1 MQLSDAY
8 ARHPEGSIMCAAGTP
23 STREFQ
29 QEGDLYNTG
38 ALIITI
44 GFWSPLCKTYSME
57 ISQSSIGN
65 YLCPYV
71 TEP

>member
-44 GFWSPLCKTYSME
+44 GFWGPLCKTYSME
-57 ISQSSIGN
+57 IPQSRFGN
-65 YLCPYV
+65 YLCPYI